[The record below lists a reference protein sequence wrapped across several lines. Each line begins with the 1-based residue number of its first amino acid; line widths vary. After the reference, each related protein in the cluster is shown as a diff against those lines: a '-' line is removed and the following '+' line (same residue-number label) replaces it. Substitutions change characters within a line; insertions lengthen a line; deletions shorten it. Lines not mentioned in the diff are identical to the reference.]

1 MQVHRLVRRRSVE
14 RANKALMLGIRDGA
28 GADHQVRTI
37 DGCYFSSLLRCSL
50 TGRISR
56 RF

>member
-37 DGCYFSSLLRCSL
+37 DGCHFSSLLRCSL